1 LSFILLTAVGVAATK
16 GSPKAVQGFT
26 ALIGFLY
33 RLWAAF
39 SVFQDEDFRYVIIGQ
54 WLERYLARNAGAKE
68 PET

>member
-1 LSFILLTAVGVAATK
+1 LAWQPTEDSLEAA
-16 GSPKAVQGFT
+16 QGFT
-26 ALIGFLY
+26 ALIGSLY

-68 PET
+68 CET